1 MSKRERKKYKGIKW
15 CFLTLSLV
23 LIVTSFVYFFWYT
36 PVGYRMSVMFHGFR
50 ELSPNIYVD
59 KNYEGD
65 TDAIPTI
72 INEAK
77 ERNFEFWGEV
87 KSNPVIII
95 SDDEEKIARLGGN
108 HNAYTIAV
116 FAVRTYISLS
126 SNWLNVDVIAH
137 ELTHAE
143 THYRIF
149 HGVISFDRPI
159 PVWFDEGIALQ
170 NDKRERYG
178 DTAWIYATDY
188 TRKKVDF
195 DAITGEEFYKG
206 DEKEILYNYIV
217 SRYEVKKWIIEN
229 GIEALKAL
237 LEGIRRGGDFYS
249 LYNQSKNTET

>member
-1 MSKRERKKYKGIKW
+1 MK
-15 CFLTLSLV
+15 
-23 LIVTSFVYFFWYT
+23 
-36 PVGYRMSVMFHGFR
+36 
-50 ELSPNIYVD
+50 
-59 KNYEGD
+59 
-65 TDAIPTI
+65 
-72 INEAK
+72 
-77 ERNFEFWGEV
+77 
-87 KSNPVIII
+87 
-95 SDDEEKIARLGGN
+95 EKIARLGGN

-217 SRYEVKKWIIEN
+217 SRYEVKM
-229 GIEALKAL
+229 
-237 LEGIRRGGDFYS
+237 DY
-249 LYNQSKNTET
+249 